1 MQARMQ
7 SFPVSLSAPL
17 AGRIITGLAA
27 LFLAMDGVMKLAK
40 PAAVVDSMVELGYP
54 VRLAEGLGILL
65 LACLAVYL
73 YPRTSAIG
81 AVLLTGYLGG
91 AIATH
96 LRVENG
102 LGELTFPIIVGA
114 FIWGGLYL
122 RDERLRALV
131 APRD

>member
-7 SFPVSLSAPL
+7 SLPVSLNATL
-17 AGRIITGLAA
+17 AGRLLTGMAA
-27 LFLAMDGVMKLAK
+27 LFLAMDGILKLAK
-40 PAAVVDSMVELGYP
+40 SEPVVDSMIELGYP
-54 VRLAEGLGILL
+54 VRLTVGLGLL
-65 LACLAVYL
+65 LACLAVHL
-73 YPRTSAIG
+73 YPRTSALG

-131 APRD
+131 APRG

>member
-1 MQARMQ
+1 MQ
-7 SFPVSLSAPL
+7 SLPVSLSASL
-17 AGRIITGLAA
+17 AGRILSGVAA
-27 LFLAMDGVMKLAK
+27 LFLIMDGVLKLAK
-40 PAAVVDSMVELGYP
+40 PAAVVDSMIELGYP
-54 VRLAEGLGILL
+54 VRLTEGLGILL
-65 LACLAVYL
+65 LACLAVHL
-73 YPRTSAIG
+73 YPRTSALG

-131 APRD
+131 APRG